1 MTRPDQ
7 NAGTEQSIYPISESP
22 PERTRSDAT
31 TLVRV
36 ASNESDH
43 IEGMAA
49 ELSPGGEFTAQTI
62 ISGRV
67 ATLYGDPRIQKIMR
81 KLASLTKKHFTRVNV
96 YWLGPDAL
104 EKLRAGARLTL
115 NIYASADFN
124 LRE

>member
-1 MTRPDQ
+1 
-7 NAGTEQSIYPISESP
+7 
-22 PERTRSDAT
+22 
-31 TLVRV
+31 
-36 ASNESDH
+36 
-43 IEGMAA
+43 MAA